1 MGEMEWRFNLFG
13 IRIGWYKH
21 FSAVCYD
28 RRNRLL
34 KIGKLELWFYG
45 LN

>member
-1 MGEMEWRFNLFG
+1 MGEMAWQFNVLG

-28 RRNRLL
+28 RRNHLL
-34 KIGKLELWFYG
+34 QIGKLSFWHCR
-45 LN
+45 